1 MSQRTYEI
9 RIVMTTPYNP
19 DKWDWDEL
27 VASEPDERIISVS
40 VNDAEVDECETCGN
54 TGKWETTLEDSPT
67 ELVNLGSCPDCQ
79 QKGD

>member
-1 MSQRTYEI
+1 MNQRTYEI

-40 VNDAEVDECETCGN
+40 VNDAEVDA
-54 TGKWETTLEDSPT
+54 
-67 ELVNLGSCPDCQ
+67 
-79 QKGD
+79 